1 MPKWK
6 LLCLSILV
14 MSLTACSPEVTT
26 KYIYKTTP
34 SELLESPCTAVR
46 HGDGSKEELAKA
58 YLTNTACV
66 RKHELVL
73 EGIRDYSIKLEVG
86 NNNVIK

>member
-1 MPKWK
+1 M
-6 LLCLSILV
+6 
-14 MSLTACSPEVTT
+14 
-26 KYIYKTTP
+26 
-34 SELLESPCTAVR
+34 ESPCTAVR

-86 NNNVIK
+86 NNNVTK